1 VWTPGT
7 LYLLGPDTQGGTC
20 HPTVKYRDCAKVGVQ
35 WQCRSLPNDVG
46 YLLQKC
52 GPVGTTVRKMYHFV
66 CLRLLKFLNQTTSTF
81 TYANVTRCH
90 PGAHELICS
99 QPVAVRWWHIV
110 SPPIKKSQQIY
121 VHPRTGPHSAHLWW
135 PAVAKLQAA
144 SCAIGQT
151 NGRIALF
158 QNAPPPR

>member
-1 VWTPGT
+1 MQPSWYNSEKNVP
-7 LYLLGPDTQGGTC
+7 LCL
-20 HPTVKYRDCAKVGVQ
+20 
-35 WQCRSLPNDVG
+35 
-46 YLLQKC
+46 
-52 GPVGTTVRKMYHFV
+52 

-158 QNAPPPR
+158 QNAPPPARVEGIKYVRHCSLVVGCIINNCHGLKAQK